1 MLLSLDSG
9 VSALDQFQQ
18 QLNVVGNNIA
28 NVNTVGFKSAD
39 VNFADALSQTLG
51 STSAGSTQVGS
62 GVLTASITN
71 QFTQGS
77 ITSTGVQTDMAV
89 NGNGFFL
96 VKDPST
102 GASYVTRDGEFTE
115 DTNGYLVTSTG
126 MRVQG
131 YTDAGLTTQGDIQI
145 NNTGAP
151 AGDTSAVQSYTF
163 GSDGKLSVQLADG
176 TQFTRGQILLQNFTN
191 PEQLLKVGNNLFSA
205 HIAHHHAARLRG
217 QHQGHYHQRRNS
229 PGFDQL
235 ETLNFLCPKTAP
247 IPNRRTRPSPHPRP
261 RAAGSRRGCR
271 SSFPFCSCP
280 RLRSA

>member
-18 QLNVVGNNIA
+18 QLNVIGNNIA
-28 NVNTVGFKSAD
+28 NVNTVGFKAAN

-77 ITSTGVQTDMAV
+77 VTSTGVQTDMAV

-102 GASYVTRDGEFTE
+102 GASYVTRDGEFTV

-131 YTDAGLTTQGDIQI
+131 YSDAGLTTQGDLKID
-145 NNTGAP
+145 NTGATITTGGVTTP
-151 AGDTSAVQSYTF
+151 DSSPVQSYTF

-176 TQFTRGQILLQNFTN
+176 TQFTRGQVLLQNFTN
-191 PEQLLKVGNNLFSA
+191 PEQLLKVGNNLFSGLTNA
-205 HIAHHHAARLRG
+205 GPLATPVAPSSNGLGDLVSGAVEMSNVDLAG
-217 QHQGHYHQRRNS
+217 QLTSLITTQRAYEANTKVITTSDEILQDLINLKR
-229 PGFDQL
+229 
-235 ETLNFLCPKTAP
+235 
-247 IPNRRTRPSPHPRP
+247 
-261 RAAGSRRGCR
+261 
-271 SSFPFCSCP
+271 
-280 RLRSA
+280 